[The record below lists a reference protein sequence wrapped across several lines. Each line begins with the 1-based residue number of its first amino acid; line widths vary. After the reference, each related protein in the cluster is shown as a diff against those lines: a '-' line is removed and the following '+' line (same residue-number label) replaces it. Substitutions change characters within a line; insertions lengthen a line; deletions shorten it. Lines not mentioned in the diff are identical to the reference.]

1 MKSNKGFSLVE
12 LIVAFAILAIAGT
25 AVYGLMSAGTIN
37 FKRTG
42 ADVGLQYEQQVVVN
56 RLRDTLIEASKAV
69 NYGVDGEGNQ
79 TLLVYSLEDMGV
91 TSSGAH
97 THEYKYRVSK
107 IFLDGDKL
115 RKISVLYDTVD
126 EVTTLSGVAAGDDS
140 LLGENVTHLNFD
152 LSDIANGRI
161 GFEITFEQDGREVT
175 TSQIVSLRN
184 NIIDSTSSGE
194 IFVSSSVMTESFIDS
209 VMILRNGV
217 DAEAETT
224 IYLDGTNDITVPFT
238 YKIKANEYSEG
249 TYHYTGI
256 WSLVSSV
263 AGISVNA
270 NGEVRVSHD
279 VATGNNLATLRIT
292 SVDDPSRYDEV
303 SINIQSGGVYPVS
316 VQLLNDSG
324 AAGRTDYE
332 GYSEFIVYPK
342 ITYSD
347 GTVSQDPDKCRWE
360 TNMDRTNPE
369 EGAMDPVNKL
379 PAGCVYDVSSKTF
392 TAVNAAND
400 MTAYFKVTLK
410 EPTIDGVYKTAELSL
425 PIVDVQEYLGKQELI
440 LGGPESLYINRGMP
454 VTVLAR
460 WNKSLSSDFYYHW
473 KIEPYGDTWLNESNK
488 NAADYPR
495 RNFDDLISVDMS
507 DKTDTGDGWFVTK
520 RGINYIDI
528 NSKTWLDWNDE
539 YKVKVYCVA
548 TEGSEDP
555 DGNPKPISQYNKL
568 YGAVDERGVYKEPV
582 AYIVTFSKVKVIL
595 EPADYVE
602 VNSNTRMSF
611 ISDQNE
617 LRRASD
623 GRMNAANEYLAS
635 TLYGGNTVR
644 MYKIHATGVK
654 YSFNDTSALYL
665 YRNGDSRSPQFTYYN
680 SAKKLTPKYS
690 FSSYYN
696 DNGAAYTAGF
706 SIQMNSDAFKSKMSY
721 FDEKGSAKLSDKPAY
736 VKVKYTARDDYGNSS
751 EAYYLTGTSIYSDR
765 DLELTGSHFFK
776 IKYSKDLTDV
786 NYVEI
791 Y

>member
-25 AVYGLMSAGTIN
+25 AIYGLMSAGTIN

-97 THEYKYRVSK
+97 THVYKYRVSK

-126 EVTTLSGVAAGDDS
+126 EVTTLSGVAASEDS

-184 NIIDSTSSGE
+184 SIIDSTTSGE

-209 VMILRNGV
+209 VSILRDGE
-217 DAEAETT
+217 DAGAETT
-224 IYLDGTNDITVPFT
+224 IYLTGSGAVSVPFT

-249 TYHYTGI
+249 TYNYSGK
-256 WSLVSSV
+256 WSLVTSTN
-263 AGISVNA
+263 GIHLSGDGVVVVDSN
-270 NGEVRVSHD
+270 
-279 VATGNNLATLRIT
+279 VATGANLATLRVT
-292 SVDDPSRYDEV
+292 SIDDPSRYDEV
-303 SINIQSGGVYPVS
+303 SINIQNGGVYPVS
-316 VQLLNDSG
+316 VQLLQVEG
-324 AAGRTDYE
+324 ATGRTDYE

-342 ITYSD
+342 IIYSD
-347 GTVSQDPDKCRWE
+347 GSVSQDPAKCRWE

-369 EGAMDPVNKL
+369 EGAMDPLNKL
-379 PAGCVYDVSSKTF
+379 PAGCSFDVASKTLTAVSS
-392 TAVNAAND
+392 AND

-410 EPTIDGVYKTAELSL
+410 EATQDGRYLTTEFNL
-425 PIVDVQEYLGKQELI
+425 PLADIQEYLGKQELI

-460 WNKSLSSDFYYHW
+460 WNKSLSSDFTYHW

-488 NAADYPR
+488 GAADYSR
-495 RNFDDLISVDMS
+495 RNFEDLISVDMS
-507 DKTDTGDGWFVTK
+507 DKTETGDGWFVTK

-548 TEGSEDP
+548 TAGSEV
-555 DGNPKPISQYNKL
+555 KPLSGYDKL

-582 AYIVTFSKVKVIL
+582 AYIITYSPVKVIL

-602 VNSNTRMSF
+602 VNSNTRMDF

-617 LRRASD
+617 LKRASD
-623 GRMNAANEYLAS
+623 GRMDGANNYLAS
-635 TLYGGNTVR
+635 NLYGGDTVR

-654 YSFNDTSALYL
+654 YSFNDTSALYV

-680 SAKKLTPKYS
+680 SAKKATPKYS

-706 SIQMNSDAFKSKMSY
+706 SVKMNSDAFKNKMAS
-721 FDEKGSAKLSDKPAY
+721 FNKASAKLSDKPVY
-736 VKVKYTARDDYGNSS
+736 LKVKFTARDDHGNSS
-751 EAYYLTGTSIYSDR
+751 EAYYLTGTSIYSER
-765 DLELTGSHFFK
+765 DLERTGSHYFK
-776 IKYSKDLTDV
+776 IKYSEHLDDV
-786 NYVEI
+786 NFVEI